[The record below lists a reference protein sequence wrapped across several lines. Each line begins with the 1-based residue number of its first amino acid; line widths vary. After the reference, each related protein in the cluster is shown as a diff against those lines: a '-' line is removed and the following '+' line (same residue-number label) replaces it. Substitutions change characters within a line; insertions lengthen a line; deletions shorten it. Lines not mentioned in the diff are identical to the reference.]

1 MMMGSQQERRVRAG
15 SAGGSAGEAGS
26 SFRSGV
32 AAYAAAHILR
42 GQPFVDLELSRD
54 FAMPVSMLLEADVAV
69 DDLVVE
75 LTGGGSAYIQAKT
88 TLNFGRTAE
97 SSMASVVGQWIE
109 LVAEKRLDRER
120 DRLVAAAVRG
130 SGSVRDLRNA
140 LRRRRRPLAGALSL
154 GEQTALQKVT
164 TLLDV
169 LDEPTQSDVLDCAVV
184 WFADLEETDGLSA
197 RLGQALLEPGV
208 VARDQGLRAWNVL
221 RESARELARQR
232 YGATLQDL
240 MARLA
245 DEGLTLTAD
254 GEGYASAQRE
264 ERRLLVSAY
273 RERVARRGET
283 LDFRGLG
290 APIPA
295 LSLAEVD
302 AGVGV
307 YPLAGGGSPGG
318 TELHGADLLW
328 ALRRRGRAI
337 LVGLPGSGKSVAL
350 RAAAAG
356 YARRA
361 TWPIPVV
368 VPLDRLARVQRTMG
382 FEEALLEAALQDEP
396 VTARPHLRVAVIDA
410 IRAGSAAIFFDALDE
425 TRSLRHQIMASLE
438 AGIGDMSPSIE
449 VLLTT
454 RDVAYADAQTL
465 GFPELRV
472 LPPEEPMDTVR
483 AILRAVTTE
492 RGLSARD
499 SEKWINERERW
510 IGGRLGADS
519 SLRETPLMVV
529 LLTMLAAEGELADLP
544 LDRAHVLARVLDDV
558 VVRWDAG
565 LRLQGGRPRL
575 GSLEDRDATNA
586 ARSAFVAIGHEVFET
601 GDPLRGGVLD
611 HLRDELREA
620 FGLTRDRARS
630 VADDALELWDEAG
643 VFVISGTSGR
653 MQARLRLF
661 AELAEATRILR
672 QEPHRQRAWTEAAIW
687 REDAHEVVLLAAGLS
702 PVVADELLAA
712 AAAHP
717 DEAPLL
723 EFVVEAARQQVSIS
737 ESSLRDLVDAVTRLE
752 LSDDNELLRVAL
764 ALLDLPIGHAD
775 IPRVLDFFNRLSSAR
790 RIVVRAISVGSW
802 DRDDPAAGADLQ
814 AMMDIEPTAR
824 IAFPIEH
831 RAFVDP
837 LYQRAVLVVA
847 DRIEQAGGADIAR
860 WLAERIRKG
869 VTIGAIHTIRR
880 QLEAHGFAAL
890 MEEVDGPPARVGLPD
905 PWGHIVAGHAEIED
919 RFLQLVEALGAPEEL
934 SRVQARRLDSL
945 ADLVTTSDFGNAPE
959 YEVSAALE
967 RAPDQV
973 KVSLGAAAL
982 LGGLELGVVAA
993 QALQVR
999 QEIATE
1005 SQPGM
1010 PFHMLWDQAQKLQ
1023 LRDWSRIAEP
1033 VPTATALA
1041 SAMLCNSPWIGELAL
1056 GCLDTAPRAARDAAF
1071 AVLDAGLDQAR
1082 GRTQWLVSIGRLAL
1096 AGDSDLLEREESD
1109 SRPMVRRAVATMH
1122 SWGPPSPQAKAAL
1135 LKLLRDADR
1144 GVREETIRAV
1154 GTVGLGTELARAA
1167 QGDC

>member
-1 MMMGSQQERRVRAG
+1 
-15 SAGGSAGEAGS
+15 
-26 SFRSGV
+26 
-32 AAYAAAHILR
+32 
-42 GQPFVDLELSRD
+42 
-54 FAMPVSMLLEADVAV
+54 MLLEADVAV

-88 TLNFGRTAE
+88 TLTFGRAAD
-97 SSMASVVGQWIE
+97 SSMGSVVAQWIE
-109 LVAEKRLDRER
+109 LVGEKRLDRER

-130 SGSVRDLRNA
+130 SEAVRDLRKA
-140 LRRRRRPLAGALSL
+140 LRRRRRLLAGALSL
-154 GEQTALQKVT
+154 GEETALHKVT
-164 TLLDV
+164 TLLDG
-169 LDEPTQSDVLDCAVV
+169 LDEPTQKLVLDCAVV

-197 RLGQALLEPGV
+197 RLGEALLEPGV

-221 RESARELARQR
+221 RESARELARRR

-240 MARLA
+240 MAKLA
-245 DEGLTLTAD
+245 DECLTLTAD

-290 APIPA
+290 TPIPA

-307 YPLAGGGSPGG
+307 SPLPGG
-318 TELHGADLLW
+318 ESPVGDTERHGTDLLW

-368 VPLDRLARVQRTMG
+368 IPLDRLARIQRTMG
-382 FEEALLEAALQDEP
+382 FEEALLVAALRDEP
-396 VTARPHLRVAVIDA
+396 VTARSHLRVALIDA
-410 IRAGSAAIFFDALDE
+410 IRDGSAAIFFDALDE
-425 TRSLRHQIMASLE
+425 TRLSRHQIMASLE
-438 AGIGDMSPSIE
+438 AGICEMSPSVE

-472 LPPEEPMDTVR
+472 LPPQEPMDTAR
-483 AILRAVTTE
+483 AILRAVASE
-492 RGLSARD
+492 RGLSTRD
-499 SEKWINERERW
+499 SDEWIKDRELW
-510 IGGRLGADS
+510 IGARLGADG

-529 LLTMLAAEGELADLP
+529 LLTMLAAEREVADLP
-544 LDRAHVLARVLDDV
+544 LGRAHVLARVLDDV

-565 LRLQGGRPRL
+565 LRLRGERPRL

-586 ARSAFVAIGHEVFET
+586 ARSAFVAIGHEVFEI
-601 GDPLRGGVLD
+601 GDPLRDEVLD
-611 HLRDELREA
+611 HLRGELGEA
-620 FGLTRDRARS
+620 FRLTRERARS
-630 VADDALELWDEAG
+630 VAEDAMALWDEAG

-653 MQARLRLF
+653 VQGRLRLF
-661 AELAEATRILR
+661 AEVAEATRIVG
-672 QEPHRQRAWTEAAIW
+672 QEADRQRAWTQGAIW
-687 REDAHEVVLLAAGLS
+687 SEDAHEAVLLAAGLS
-702 PVVADELLAA
+702 PVVSAELLATA
-712 AAAHP
+712 AADA

-723 EFVVEAARQQVSIS
+723 EFVAEAARQHVSMS
-737 ESSLRDLVDAVTRLE
+737 ESSLCDLVDAVTRLE

-764 ALLDLPIGHAD
+764 VVLDLPVGHAD
-775 IPRVLDFFNRLSSAR
+775 IPRALDFFNRLSPAR

-802 DRDDPAAGADLQ
+802 ARDDPAVRADLR
-814 AMMDIEPTAR
+814 AMMEIEPTSR
-824 IAFPIEH
+824 IAFPTQH

-847 DRIEQAGGADIAR
+847 DRIDQAGGGDIAQ

-869 VTIGAIHTIRR
+869 VAIGAIHSIRR
-880 QLEAHGFAAL
+880 QLEVHGFGAL
-890 MEEVDGPPARVGLPD
+890 VEEIDGARGRDGLAD
-905 PWGHIVAGHAEIED
+905 HWGDIVARHAEIED
-919 RFLQLVEALGAPEEL
+919 RFLQLIQELGTPEEL
-934 SRVQARRLDSL
+934 SRVQARRLDGL
-945 ADLVTTSDFGNAPE
+945 ADLVTTSDFGSAPE
-959 YEVSAALE
+959 YEVSAGLE
-967 RAPDQV
+967 NAPGDL
-973 KVSLGAAAL
+973 KLSLGVAAL

-993 QALQVR
+993 QARQVR

-1005 SQPGM
+1005 DQPGM
-1010 PFHMLWDQAQKLQ
+1010 PFHMLWDRGQTLE
-1023 LRDWSRIAEP
+1023 LREWTRISDP
-1033 VPTATALA
+1033 VTTATALA
-1041 SAMLCNSPWIGELAL
+1041 EAMLCNYMWIAELAL
-1056 GCLDTAPRAARDAAF
+1056 SCLEAAPAAARDAAF
-1071 AVLDAGLDQAR
+1071 AVLEAGLDQTR

-1096 AGDSDLLEREESD
+1096 AGDSDRLQREESD
-1109 SRPMVRRAVATMH
+1109 PRPMVRRAVATMH
-1122 SWGPPSPQAKAAL
+1122 SWRPPSPQARTAL
-1135 LKLLRDADR
+1135 LKLLHDADR

-1154 GTVGLGTELARAA
+1154 GTLGLGTELVEPLRASVERSVGWQCWWCGADNGPELDRCHRCRTTGPDLARAIRDA
-1167 QGDC
+1167 TSGDTVLK